1 LCELVDWLTGII
13 DALKIGKAYMAG
25 LSLGGFLVIS
35 YALEKSKRPKKIV
48 LLAPATTFA
57 PSVKADI

>member
-1 LCELVDWLTGII
+1 LCKLADWLTSIL
-13 DALKIGKAYMAG
+13 DALKKEKAYMAG
-25 LSLGGFLVIS
+25 LSLGGFLTIS
-35 YALEKSKRPKKIV
+35 YALEKPERIKKIV